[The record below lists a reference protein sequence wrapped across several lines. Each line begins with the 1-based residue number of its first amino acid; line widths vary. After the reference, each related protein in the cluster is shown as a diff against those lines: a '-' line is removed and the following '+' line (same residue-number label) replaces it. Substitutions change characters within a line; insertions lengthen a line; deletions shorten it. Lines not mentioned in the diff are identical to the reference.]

1 MYGDVE
7 NGDFSGGNVS
17 MNSHTLSNHNGL
29 ISFINSNNS
38 DYIDM
43 NGYLNN
49 VDVSFVIGL
58 IKIHNLSQ

>member
-1 MYGDVE
+1 MIG
-7 NGDFSGGNVS
+7 GSGS
-17 MNSHTLSNHNGL
+17 MKNHTLYQQNGL

-58 IKIHNLSQ
+58 IKIHNISQWKE